1 MKTTTI
7 TAAAT
12 YTVSTMITFICTYF
26 FNMAISNADQ
36 YLALVAVVM
45 TDGFFGVI
53 AGTRREGFQTCKA
66 IKVLRTLVTWVMILT
81 VVLMVE
87 KGFAGT
93 GWLSETILVP
103 FVIFQLMSTLKNAS
117 LAGFIKLEV
126 LNNTK
131 TYSDQLNRI
140 SSTENQ
146 KTTEE
151 MRVKYV

>member
-7 TAAAT
+7 AAAAT

-26 FNMAISNADQ
+26 FNMAISNSDQ

-53 AGTRREGFQTCKA
+53 AGTKREGFQTCKA
-66 IKVLRTLVTWVMILT
+66 IKVLRTLVTWIMILT

-126 LNNTK
+126 LNNILDKFDNHKGT
-131 TYSDQLNRI
+131 R
-140 SSTENQ
+140 
-146 KTTEE
+146 
-151 MRVKYV
+151 

>member
-7 TAAAT
+7 ATAAT
-12 YTVSTMITFICTYF
+12 YTISTMITFICTYF

-45 TDGFFGVI
+45 MDGFFGVV
-53 AGTRREGFQTCKA
+53 AGTKREGFQTCKA
-66 IKVLRTLVTWVMILT
+66 IKVLRTLVTWIMILT

-126 LNNTK
+126 LNTILDKFDNHKGT
-131 TYSDQLNRI
+131 R
-140 SSTENQ
+140 
-146 KTTEE
+146 
-151 MRVKYV
+151 

>member
-53 AGTRREGFQTCKA
+53 AGSKREGFQTCKA
-66 IKVLRTLVTWVMILT
+66 IKVLRTLATWIMILT

-93 GWLSETILVP
+93 NWLSETILVP

-126 LNNTK
+126 LNNILDKFDNHKGT
-131 TYSDQLNRI
+131 R
-140 SSTENQ
+140 
-146 KTTEE
+146 
-151 MRVKYV
+151 

>member
-7 TAAAT
+7 AAAAT

-45 TDGFFGVI
+45 MDGFFGVV
-53 AGTRREGFQTCKA
+53 AGTKREGFQTCKA

-93 GWLSETILVP
+93 NWLSETILVP

-126 LNNTK
+126 LNNILDKFDNHKGT
-131 TYSDQLNRI
+131 R
-140 SSTENQ
+140 
-146 KTTEE
+146 
-151 MRVKYV
+151 